1 MRVLYP
7 CCAAIDVHK
16 DTVMVDVRCAEPGAD
31 TSSEVREFGTMTR
44 DLLALSDWLTD
55 RGVTHVAMESTGVY
69 WKPIWNVLEASFQ
82 LLLVNAQHVKHVP
95 GRKTDVQD
103 CQWLAE
109 LLQSGL
115 LKGSFVPPRPLREL
129 RDLTRYRTKL
139 VQDKTRAVNRL
150 QKVLED
156 ANLKLGSVASDVLGV
171 SGRAMLER
179 IIAGEQDPVVLADL
193 AQRALRAKIPQLQ
206 QALYGHVTEHHRFLL
221 AELYDEV
228 RQLEARIQR
237 ITARIERALSGGELE
252 AASEDPDALPF
263 EAAVQLLTT
272 IPGVQTAIAEV
283 IVSEIGTDMSRFPTA
298 DHLASWAG
306 VAPGNHESAGKR
318 RRTKTPPG
326 NRWLRGALTQA
337 AWAASRSKGT
347 YLSAQFR
354 RLAGRRGAKR
364 AIVATGHSI
373 LEAAYHM
380 LATGQPYA
388 DLGPN
393 HFDQLHPERLAR
405 YLVKRLE
412 RLGYSVALTYASEA
426 A

>member
-1 MRVLYP
+1 MEVLYP
-7 CCAAIDVHK
+7 RCAGIDVHK
-16 DTVMVDVRCAEPGAD
+16 DTVMVDVRRVEKGSRV
-31 TSSEVREFGTMTR
+31 SSEVREFRTMTR
-44 DLLALSDWLTD
+44 NLLELSDWLAEQ
-55 RGVTHVAMESTGVY
+55 GVTHVAMESTGVY
-69 WKPIWNVLEASFQ
+69 WKPIWNVLEGSFH

-95 GRKTDVQD
+95 GRKTDVKD

-139 VQDKTRAVNRL
+139 VQGKTRVVNRL
-150 QKVLED
+150 HKVLED

-179 IIAGEQDPVVLADL
+179 IIAGEQDPAVLADL
-193 AQRALRAKIPQLQ
+193 ARRALRAKIPQLQ
-206 QALYGHVTEHHRFLL
+206 LALEGHVTEHHRFLL

-228 RQLEARIQR
+228 RQLEARLER
-237 ITARIERALSGGELE
+237 ITGRIEARLGSGELE

-263 EAAVQLLTT
+263 EAAVELLTT
-272 IPGVQTAIAEV
+272 IPGVKADVAEV
-283 IVSEIGTDMSRFPTA
+283 MVSEMGTDMSRFPSA

-318 RRTKTPPG
+318 KRGKTTPG

-347 YLSAQFR
+347 YLSALFR
-354 RLAGRRGAKR
+354 RLAGRRGKKR

-393 HFDQLHPERLAR
+393 HFDQLHPERLTR

-412 RLGYSVALTYASEA
+412 GLGYAVTLTQASEA